1 MKELLAEDREIP
13 SGRNAAEDVE
23 GISLDFSVRQKVLE
37 SHAFYT
43 VLGIF
48 GTGVSLA
55 SSVISKDLVDIITG
69 HQTGKLMQNLCIDDR
84 IFLWKYPDFPGDQLC
99 LDDGSSESRPGNPE

>member
-1 MKELLAEDREIP
+1 MNHEGASAEDREIP

-37 SHAFYT
+37 SHAFLYGAWHFRNRCLT
-43 VLGIF
+43 GIEC
-48 GTGVSLA
+48 
-55 SSVISKDLVDIITG
+55 DLEGSCRHHHRPPDR
-69 HQTGKLMQNLCIDDR
+69 KADSDLCADDR

-99 LDDGSSESRPGNPE
+99 LDDD